1 MLPTILK
8 VTHIVTRHFRVL
20 KNVFLPV
27 YRKTTNRARDRD
39 RQLITILL
47 TTTKASHNQTISNQ
61 TKLIGTMNLHV
72 QIMTDCRENE

>member
-20 KNVFLPV
+20 KNVFRPV
-27 YRKTTNRARDRD
+27 YGKTRNRGTDLNG
-39 RQLITILL
+39 QLIRILL
-47 TTTKASHNQTISNQ
+47 ITTKVSHNQTISNQ